1 MSRSLKKGPFVDP
14 RLMEKVLRVRK
25 GDKVVIKTWARH
37 CTISP
42 EMVGFTFGVHNGK
55 EFIPVFVGEDMVGH
69 KLGEFSPSTKF
80 SRHGGK
86 MQKGLE
92 QQAEA
97 SASAKS
103 AADVKAPA
111 AKK

>member
-1 MSRSLKKGPFVDP
+1 MSRGLKKGPFVDP
-14 RLMEKVLRVRK
+14 RLMEKVVRVRK

-86 MQKGLE
+86 MQKELE
-92 QQAEA
+92 QRSEQATAVKTEA
-97 SASAKS
+97 VTKPAK
-103 AADVKAPA
+103 
-111 AKK
+111 